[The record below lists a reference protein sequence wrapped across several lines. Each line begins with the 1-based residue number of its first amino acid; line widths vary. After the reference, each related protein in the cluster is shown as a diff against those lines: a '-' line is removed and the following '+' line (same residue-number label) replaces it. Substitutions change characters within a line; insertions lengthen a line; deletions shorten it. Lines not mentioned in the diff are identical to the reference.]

1 MKSYNALTTQDC
13 FAWTVRMETD
23 MHEIPA
29 GYTIISRDWITHR
42 SNKGGALHEDFIM
55 GGRNCDRHY
64 SDI

>member
-1 MKSYNALTTQDC
+1 
-13 FAWTVRMETD
+13 

-29 GYTIISRDWITHR
+29 GYTIISRNWITHR

-55 GGRNCDRHY
+55 GSRNRDRHY